1 MMQEPRVTIVIPV
14 RDRAAIVGR
23 TLDSVAA
30 QTARPLRVILVD
42 NGSSDNTR
50 EVLDRWR
57 DSHQSDD
64 FNIEVISERRPGATA
79 ARNAGLERV
88 TTEWIMYFDS
98 DDTMAP
104 GHVQQALEFVESHA
118 DTDIVGWDV
127 TIDFG
132 GVKAVKKFFATDVYY
147 NCVMHG
153 TMGTQRYMCR
163 TELLRQAGGWNGNLS
178 TWDDIEL
185 GVRLLNLSPHICKRP
200 GAPTVDVYT
209 SADSITGPTFSSRLE
224 HEIRA
229 IDEIRRNL
237 PPDKKIIADLKLA
250 VLAGDCACEG
260 NPEAARILNA
270 RLRASSPAKRLLLR
284 AVYYYKSTGLR
295 GVATLARPFI

>member
-1 MMQEPRVTIVIPV
+1 MMYDPLVTIVIPV
-14 RDRAAIVGR
+14 RDRASIVGR

-30 QTARPLRVILVD
+30 QTVRPLQVILVD
-42 NGSSDNTR
+42 NGSSDNTFA
-50 EVLDRWR
+50 VLEQWR

-64 FNIEVISERRPGATA
+64 FNIEVISECRPGATA

-88 TTEWIMYFDS
+88 VTEWIMYFDS

-104 GHVQQALEFVESHA
+104 GHVQQALEFVESHT
-118 DTDIVGWDV
+118 DTDIIGWNV
-127 TIDFG
+127 AIDFG
-132 GVKAVKKFFATDVYY
+132 GVKTVKKFSTTDVYY

-153 TMGTQRYMCR
+153 TMGTLRYMCR
-163 TELLRQAGGWNGNLS
+163 TELLKRARGWKTGLY

-185 GVRLLNLSPHICKRP
+185 GVRLLNLSPRIRKRP
-200 GAPTVDVYT
+200 GSPTVYIYR
-209 SADSITGPTFSSRLE
+209 SADSITGPTFSSRLQRE
-224 HEIRA
+224 VLA
-229 IDEIRRNL
+229 IDEIRRHL

-260 NPEAARILNA
+260 NHEAARILDG
-270 RLRASSPAKRLLLR
+270 RLRELPLTRRLLLR
-284 AVYYYKSTGLR
+284 AVYFYKSKGLR